1 MEKHDQMTALETQ
14 WQWQYRC
21 SSLQQL
27 VECSGVLQNEEGQER
42 HEIGIQVQLQLPACT
57 TWALLRGAQVEYT
70 LHLLHLS
77 AGQMSQTLSN
87 QTLETQIEVL
97 LKTREMKSSV
107 LKGLIF
113 IIIKPFV
120 DTAIT
125 LHLTTML
132 SCSLGE
138 ESTEKMDLE
147 QRR

>member
-1 MEKHDQMTALETQ
+1 
-14 WQWQYRC
+14 
-21 SSLQQL
+21 
-27 VECSGVLQNEEGQER
+27 
-42 HEIGIQVQLQLPACT
+42 
-57 TWALLRGAQVEYT
+57 
-70 LHLLHLS
+70 
-77 AGQMSQTLSN
+77 MSQTLSN
-87 QTLETQIEVL
+87 QTLGTQIEVL

-120 DTAIT
+120 DMAII